1 MSARPTH
8 DIAVKVGSYTGQD
21 GNEKGRWLRIGTVFR
36 HDDGGTSI
44 KLDAMPVGV
53 PEWDGWCSVFKRE
66 QRDQQGQ
73 GQGQGQGQH
82 RGHNGQGQNQHRNNQ
97 SQGDSGNRRQYAEGP
112 PNGSQV
118 PFDDDIPF

>member
-44 KLDAMPVGV
+44 KLDAIPVGV
-53 PEWDGWCSVFKRE
+53 PDWDGWCSVFKRE

-73 GQGQGQGQH
+73 GQ
-82 RGHNGQGQNQHRNNQ
+82 NQNTNNNRNRN
-97 SQGDSGNRRQYAEGP
+97 SQNRDQYGGGN
-112 PNGSQV
+112 NGSQQSNNQM

>member
-1 MSARPTH
+1 MSAQPTH
-8 DIAVKVGSYTGQD
+8 DITVKIGEYQD
-21 GNEKGRWLRIGTVFR
+21 RNGDTKGRWLRIGTVFR

-73 GQGQGQGQH
+73 GQGQGQP
-82 RGHNGQGQNQHRNNQ
+82 RGNNGQGQNQPRNNQ
-97 SQGDSGNRRQYAEGP
+97 SQGYSSNRRQYAEGP
-112 PNGSQV
+112 PNDSQM

>member
-1 MSARPTH
+1 MPARPTH

-21 GNEKGRWLRIGTVFR
+21 GNEKGRWLRIGAVFR

-53 PEWDGWCSVFKRE
+53 PDWDGWCSVFVRE

-73 GQGQGQGQH
+73 GQNNQN
-82 RGHNGQGQNQHRNNQ
+82 RNQNQNRNNTQ
-97 SQGDSGNRRQYAEGP
+97 NQNRNNNRNQYHSGN
-112 PNGSQV
+112 NGSQQNDNQM
-118 PFDDDIPF
+118 PYDDDIPF